1 MARCNDLY
9 DVKIIVR
16 SSVKLLKEIKD
27 LLKKNPTRQRLF
39 RRTVFGP
46 WLNILSHD
54 NDNHLMHCV
63 LHHQSS
69 RKEFCL
75 MTGFRFGK
83 VSEKYSKLSPFCQCL
98 FPEKITKKG
107 VLNLKSIELLG
118 VLRNTETWIGLS
130 DMDAVRVCLL
140 LVAELVFMGKE
151 DRNCIPR
158 HLVSLVEDFD
168 CWNMYPWGEYM
179 WVKFYQRTVNVAA
192 KHREFHLVKKK
203 QNPNYYP
210 TYNLYGFPLSFKIW
224 ILETYPNSRKWW
236 SKKDNVLPR
245 ALAWSNVAKF
255 GKNDYNGLLGP
266 DSNPKLELYATPL
279 EQQTEWFKASIE
291 YINGLVDLD
300 MNVSEDDIGGDVSNN
315 SFDLNENAV
324 SGNGNNDVLLLEGG
338 DGFVDS
344 VCGDTNH
351 EDKQDKQD
359 QQDQQDKQPSLADVL
374 HELRA
379 LRKEIALVKVDDARI
394 SKLERLLNDNFILS
408 NDRSKGN
415 HNAVNAG
422 LTTSANHP
430 LSTCSRHVVD
440 NPIVA
445 CAGTGIHNP
454 ATNNDSR
461 DSNHNDVNTGL
472 SCSANDHMSN
482 SSGPDIHLAE
492 VAVACMEHDKGDGD
506 GHIDIPTA
514 IDNDVNLAKSV
525 SVNDPMSNSS
535 GPDIHLAEVVVAC
548 MEHDKGDGDGHIDIP
563 TAIDNDVNLAKY
575 VSVNDPMVHIYK

>member
-46 WLNILSHD
+46 WLDILSHD
-54 NDNHLMHCV
+54 NDNHLMHYV
-63 LHHQSS
+63 LHHQFG

-83 VSEKYSKLSPFCQCL
+83 VSEKYSKLSPFCQRL

-224 ILETYPNSRKWW
+224 IFETYPNSRKWW

-255 GKNDYNGLLGP
+255 GKNDYNGLSSWEP
-266 DSNPKLELYATPL
+266 TSSPEL
-279 EQQTEWFKASIE
+279 IM
-291 YINGLVDLD
+291 I
-300 MNVSEDDIGGDVSNN
+300 
-315 SFDLNENAV
+315 
-324 SGNGNNDVLLLEGG
+324 
-338 DGFVDS
+338 
-344 VCGDTNH
+344 
-351 EDKQDKQD
+351 
-359 QQDQQDKQPSLADVL
+359 
-374 HELRA
+374 
-379 LRKEIALVKVDDARI
+379 
-394 SKLERLLNDNFILS
+394 
-408 NDRSKGN
+408 
-415 HNAVNAG
+415 
-422 LTTSANHP
+422 
-430 LSTCSRHVVD
+430 
-440 NPIVA
+440 
-445 CAGTGIHNP
+445 
-454 ATNNDSR
+454 
-461 DSNHNDVNTGL
+461 
-472 SCSANDHMSN
+472 
-482 SSGPDIHLAE
+482 
-492 VAVACMEHDKGDGD
+492 
-506 GHIDIPTA
+506 IP
-514 IDNDVNLAKSV
+514 
-525 SVNDPMSNSS
+525 
-535 GPDIHLAEVVVAC
+535 
-548 MEHDKGDGDGHIDIP
+548 
-563 TAIDNDVNLAKY
+563 
-575 VSVNDPMVHIYK
+575 